1 MANTFSIGSFV
12 INFGVIAEII
22 AVDPLRGLL
31 LKEVS
36 TLTHKG
42 CGQWYA
48 DPAKCEP
55 YAERTAYKTGLV
67 VFD

>member
-36 TLTHKG
+36 TPTHKG
-42 CGQWYA
+42 CGKWYA

-55 YAERTAYKTGLV
+55 YAGRTAYKPGLV